1 MCMVT
6 KTITIMED
14 AYKILL
20 NKKNNNES
28 FSEVIRKMAG
38 EKKNIM
44 KFAGAWKHLS
54 KEEVEKRKHDISKL
68 RKESTKQLF
77 DRIERLKKQ

>member
-1 MCMVT
+1 
-6 KTITIMED
+6 
-14 AYKILL
+14 
-20 NKKNNNES
+20 
-28 FSEVIRKMAG
+28 MAG